1 MCKMDSFSLSLSLPL
16 HSSSALYFLAPLIP
30 RRKFFPPT
38 HRQTGALTH
47 YTVKSSITHFSFC
60 VLNSININIV
70 QNVMKKNVHL
80 ICCVSIQG
88 RQKQRTT
95 FTGFSLFTF
104 IPPADSL
111 PPECVEISSSS
122 SPPSE
127 QQGDLYRL
135 ALKQVCIFIQA
146 SIKRGVEPQGR
157 GRGGEKRKRG
167 ERRSGGG

>member
-95 FTGFSLFTF
+95 FTSFPLFTRS
-104 IPPADSL
+104 PLSSPH
-111 PPECVEISSSS
+111 SSSPARMCRGILRPS
-122 SPPSE
+122 SFSPSPPSE
-127 QQGDLYRL
+127 QQSDLR
-135 ALKQVCIFIQA
+135 
-146 SIKRGVEPQGR
+146 
-157 GRGGEKRKRG
+157 
-167 ERRSGGG
+167 

>member
-1 MCKMDSFSLSLSLPL
+1 MGIYSAPTRGPEEMYNTATLSLPL
-16 HSSSALYFLAPLIP
+16 CSSSALIP
-30 RRKFFPPT
+30 CRKFAP

-95 FTGFSLFTF
+95 FTSFPLFTRS
-104 IPPADSL
+104 PLSSPH
-111 PPECVEISSSS
+111 SSSPARMCRGILRPS
-122 SPPSE
+122 SFSPSPPSE
-127 QQGDLYRL
+127 QQSDLR
-135 ALKQVCIFIQA
+135 
-146 SIKRGVEPQGR
+146 
-157 GRGGEKRKRG
+157 
-167 ERRSGGG
+167 